1 MGQQPET
8 RFKKKFRG
16 AFDTHFPKGTMD
28 AFRTPIAGGLLQR
41 PGIPDDFFAARHC
54 FAWMEFKV
62 GKNKLS
68 GSQRH
73 TCAQLTG
80 AGQAVLIVRDENQQ
94 VFSVERFSAP
104 GLITIYSLEHL
115 NDINF
120 WLDVLLVG
128 RTTK

>member
-1 MGQQPET
+1 MGKQPET
-8 RFKKKFRG
+8 IFKKKFRD
-16 AFDTHFPKGTMD
+16 AFDTIFPKGTMD

-41 PGIPDDFFAARHC
+41 PGIPDDFFAARGR

-80 AGQAVLIVRDENQQ
+80 AGQSVLVVRDESST
-94 VFSVERFSAP
+94 VFAVERFLAP
-104 GLITIYSLEHL
+104 GIITLYALDHL
-115 NDINF
+115 NDLHF

-128 RTTK
+128 KVMR